1 MRTGKPAKPR
11 GGTRAA
17 LDPATAG
24 EIAYVDYLRQTLT
37 QLEQAA
43 LDASSAGSWQAVAS
57 IKMRAMESRRLLDEE
72 IAKASSPD
80 ASMSDDQLLSII
92 VAAVASMPP
101 QHLERIE
108 DAVEL
113 RRSGKVVRMT
123 SGGGA

>member
-1 MRTGKPAKPR
+1 MRTGKPARTR

-17 LDPATAG
+17 IDPATAS
-24 EIAYVDYLRQTLT
+24 EISYVDYLRQTLT

-57 IKMRAMESRRLLDEE
+57 IKLRAMDARRLLDEE

-80 ASMSDDQLLSII
+80 ASMSDEQLLSII
-92 VAAVASMPP
+92 VHAIASMPP

-108 DAVEL
+108 DAVDL
-113 RRSGKVVRMT
+113 RRGGKVVRLA
-123 SGGGA
+123 GGTA

>member
-1 MRTGKPAKPR
+1 MPPSK
-11 GGTRAA
+11 TRAPRA
-17 LDPATAG
+17 KSSPKPSSSPDVSYAEYLRSSLIQLETAAVDAG
-24 EIAYVDYLRQTLT
+24 E
-37 QLEQAA
+37 
-43 LDASSAGSWQAVAS
+43 AGSWQAVS
-57 IKMRAMESRRLLDEE
+57 TLKLRALDCRVRLDEE

-108 DAVEL
+108 DAVEM
-113 RRSGKVVRMT
+113 RRSGKVVRMS